1 MHILVPVKKREVA
14 MTMILTD
21 NSFSTVMY
29 KPEQSVMSIMSSIDV
44 TSKL

>member
-29 KPEQSVMSIMSSIDV
+29 KPEQ
-44 TSKL
+44 